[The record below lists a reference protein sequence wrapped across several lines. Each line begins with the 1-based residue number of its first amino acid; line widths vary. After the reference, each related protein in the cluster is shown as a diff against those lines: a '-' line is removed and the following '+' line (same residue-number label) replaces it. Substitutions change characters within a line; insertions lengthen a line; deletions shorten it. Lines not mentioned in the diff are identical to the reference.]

1 MVRQAHHER
10 ILLLVLTLHRP
21 GIFNKAIASQTRR
34 SGESRNPGNPPGKER
49 AGYRAFWI
57 PAGAGTTAAWVALV
71 YLTLIDFADN
81 LVHNL

>member
-10 ILLLVLTLHRP
+10 VLLLADMRVLLLVEIDS
-21 GIFNKAIASQTRR
+21 GIELA
-34 SGESRNPGNPPGKER
+34 P
-49 AGYRAFWI
+49 
-57 PAGAGTTAAWVALV
+57 ALV